1 MAKKIENT
9 EVTIEK
15 GDAMLTAAEIEVL
28 ETYDKQI
35 TWNTL
40 FGTNPEYVY
49 RWVNEGQRKHAVEMR
64 QYQGWVVDQDDEV
77 YTPSIPKG
85 TAVKRYGNFILMRRK
100 RLLDELLREKLKA
113 NTASALERIE
123 SQHYAK
129 GANYIRKVLGD
140 DMPIHLR

>member
-49 RWVNEGQRKHAVEMR
+49 RWVNEGQRKHAV
-64 QYQGWVVDQDDEV
+64 
-77 YTPSIPKG
+77 
-85 TAVKRYGNFILMRRK
+85 
-100 RLLDELLREKLKA
+100 
-113 NTASALERIE
+113 
-123 SQHYAK
+123 
-129 GANYIRKVLGD
+129 
-140 DMPIHLR
+140 